1 MVKQVEIDDAV
12 LAALLPST
20 VITDEAMAEVAPP
33 PPEPKPEPKPEPP
46 PKPKPKPKQRAKK
59 SSEIKPL
66 PNPTAEVT
74 AAIGQVNKSVSR
86 IAPGVA
92 AALATLERKIDMVD
106 NSNVVTDVRAEVAS
120 IKDYIQSLRG
130 GYTME
135 VVRGDDDKITR
146 VEIEPK

>member
-12 LAALLPST
+12 LAALLPGT
-20 VITDEAMAEVAPP
+20 VITDEVMAEVAPP

-46 PKPKPKPKQRAKK
+46 PKPKPKQRAKK